1 MEKHDD
7 DMPKDKI
14 QQAKRWR
21 LILGQY
27 ADDALGQA
35 KPRLMLMILK
45 LNVHSIFF
53 IAVNISAEDYVKSAV
68 AMALSMHRNL
78 LP

>member
-27 ADDALGQA
+27 ADDALG
-35 KPRLMLMILK
+35 KPHLMLMILK